1 MQISSEHVDQLTTV
15 TKSKAF
21 LGREFLTW
29 LWYVSE
35 SSKDP
40 HQTRSNDQEYE
51 YQIWVDDRIVLESG
65 NSNAHQ
71 SVMKGGDPSQSGE
84 ASVAL
89 QSGKMVRELKIGVH
103 ITNLGDFTANL
114 HCDDLSPRSL
124 KLPAPASDAP
134 VGEGKIDAMPVLM
147 RVRHTQIFLSVI
159 DDLFKRF
166 LDLRTTKD
174 WDNMHLMRIR
184 DWVKQKG
191 SPARSKQV
199 H

>member
-1 MQISSEHVDQLTTV
+1 MNTGSNHVDQLTTV

-35 SSKDP
+35 TSKDP
-40 HQTRSNDQEYE
+40 HLASVSSGSEVE
-51 YQIWVDDRIVLESG
+51 FQIWVDDRIVLESG
-65 NSNAHQ
+65 NTNAHQ

-89 QSGKMVRELKIGVH
+89 QSGKMVRELKLGVH
-103 ITNLGDFTANL
+103 LKELGDFTANL

-124 KLPAPASDAP
+124 KLPSPGSAD
-134 VGEGKIDAMPVLM
+134 EGKVDAIPVITRL
-147 RVRHTQIFLSVI
+147 RHTQLFVDIL
-159 DDLFKRF
+159 DHLFKRF
-166 LDLRTTKD
+166 LDLRTQKE
-174 WDNMHLMRIR
+174 WESMHLLHIR
-184 DWVKQKG
+184 DWVKQKSSG
-191 SPARSKQV
+191 RRANQV

>member
-1 MQISSEHVDQLTTV
+1 MQMPSEHVDQLTTV

-35 SSKDP
+35 TSKDP
-40 HQTRSNDQEYE
+40 HTVDTDEGEIE

-65 NSNAHQ
+65 SNNAHQ

-89 QSGKMVRELKIGVH
+89 QSGKMVRELKLGVH
-103 ITNLGDFTANL
+103 LKNLGDFTANL

-124 KLPAPASDAP
+124 KLPAPDSDVA
-134 VGEGKIDAMPVLM
+134 VGEGKMDAMPVIM
-147 RVRHTQIFLSVI
+147 RIKHTQMFLSVL
-159 DDLFKRF
+159 DNLFKRF
-166 LDLRTTKD
+166 LDLRTAKD
-174 WDNMHLMRIR
+174 WDNMHVIHIR

-191 SPARSKQV
+191 SPRRAKQV